1 MPLAAYNMPEQHV
14 VSFTMWW
21 VLSTRILFSVPCPVL
36 STVYTV
42 PPHAVHVQT
51 VIDMVLPSRSL
62 TANSVPCTITQQYQL
77 PTSRCLSRLSQI
89 WLRMPWACQPVG
101 HSHHQTQNH
110 PHKVLSPIQVTS
122 LCLSCISHLF
132 TSLALCVHWRSHFSH
147 SYQTQNHPNT
157 TMLVFCLTQVQNG
170 SHFLHLLHRL
180 HYSSFSQMFHIHTFC
195 IFFLLIFYLI

>member
-1 MPLAAYNMPEQHV
+1 MSEIFFGAYCDGGTHCPSWHKLKSHFEYIG
-14 VSFTMWW
+14 TPYCT
-21 VLSTRILFSVPCPVL
+21 VLC
-36 STVYTV
+36 TVYTV

-101 HSHHQTQNH
+101 HSHQQTQNQ

-132 TSLALCVHWRSHFSH
+132 TSLALCALEI
-147 SYQTQNHPNT
+147 TLLTLLPN
-157 TMLVFCLTQVQNG
+157 
-170 SHFLHLLHRL
+170 SKPP
-180 HYSSFSQMFHIHTFC
+180 
-195 IFFLLIFYLI
+195 